1 MALQSE
7 DGRRPHH
14 VLIPHVPTTRL
25 MRATLVLVW
34 IALCLSACSKQ
45 AIDADRVL
53 AVTPTPG
60 GTASVRPAPAAS
72 LQADS
77 GTQCSEATCPLHHWM
92 KKNASKAMR
101 EELPDPLEEV
111 FAQIANMAPD
121 AGFPHWASISR
132 DGARAARA
140 GQYDAAKAA
149 CRACHDQYKDKY
161 KRDLRT
167 RAP

>member
-1 MALQSE
+1 
-7 DGRRPHH
+7 
-14 VLIPHVPTTRL
+14 
-25 MRATLVLVW
+25 
-34 IALCLSACSKQ
+34 
-45 AIDADRVL
+45 
-53 AVTPTPG
+53 
-60 GTASVRPAPAAS
+60 
-72 LQADS
+72 
-77 GTQCSEATCPLHHWM
+77 
-92 KKNASKAMR
+92 MR

-167 RAP
+167 RDP